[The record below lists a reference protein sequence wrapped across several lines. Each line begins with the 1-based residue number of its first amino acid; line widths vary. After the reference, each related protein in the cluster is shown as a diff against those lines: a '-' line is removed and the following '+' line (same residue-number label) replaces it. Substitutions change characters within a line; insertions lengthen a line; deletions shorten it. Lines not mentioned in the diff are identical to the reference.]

1 MKRILLLLASLSLTV
16 HASEIGMGF
25 VKMPTYVRYDGGGE
39 EIRITDVPFVSSYA
53 SPE

>member
-1 MKRILLLLASLSLTV
+1 
-16 HASEIGMGF
+16 MGF